1 MAYKIKTE
9 PEAHDDI
16 QEGIDWYNEQKPGL
30 GRKFHAEVKAYFK
43 KLKTNPFF
51 QVRYDD
57 VHCLPIKKYPYM
69 IHFSI
74 DETNKNVTV
83 KAVFNTSKDPK
94 KWTDR

>member
-1 MAYKIKTE
+1 MAYKIKAE

-30 GRKFHAEVKAYFK
+30 GRKFHAEVKTYFK

-69 IHFSI
+69 IHFTI
-74 DETNKNVTV
+74 DEENKIVTV

-94 KWTDR
+94 KWKKR